1 MLDSWSTH
9 DYEQNVSLDSMK
21 TCLVCD
27 LCFLGFGLNVH
38 CALHVLSVWFVF
50 VKKIM
55 FSCFFFV
62 LICFLFDYLF
72 FFSFRSNHGFQF
84 GSGLNQYFRVKSI
97 GFFMSSTKALFGWF
111 LLLLRNFWP
120 KRLFDKHTFRSILTV
135 LFWIKKIFLP
145 NRAPNKFP
153 KKISR
158 TNLNLF
164 LDSSHIFPAILFIKR
179 VVDLHCKMLT

>member
-1 MLDSWSTH
+1 MTMNKMYPLISWKLVW
-9 DYEQNVSLDSMK
+9 YVICVFWVSVWMFIVLFMF
-21 TCLVCD
+21 LVFD
-27 LCFLGFGLNVH
+27 LFLSKKLCFR
-38 CALHVLSVWFVF
+38 VF
-50 VKKIM
+50 
-55 FSCFFFV
+55 FLV

-179 VVDLHCKMLT
+179 VVDLHCKMLS

>member
-55 FSCFFFV
+55 FSCFFFS
-62 LICFLFDYLF
+62 FDLF
-72 FFSFRSNHGFQF
+72 FVWLFVFFLVSGQTMVFSLVQGWTSIFESSRLVF
-84 GSGLNQYFRVKSI
+84 LCRVLRLYLV
-97 GFFMSSTKALFGWF
+97 GFFYCWGIFGLRGCLTNT
-111 LLLLRNFWP
+111 LLG
-120 KRLFDKHTFRSILTV
+120 
-135 LFWIKKIFLP
+135 LFWQFC
-145 NRAPNKFP
+145 FE
-153 KKISR
+153 
-158 TNLNLF
+158 
-164 LDSSHIFPAILFIKR
+164 
-179 VVDLHCKMLT
+179 

>member
-1 MLDSWSTH
+1 
-9 DYEQNVSLDSMK
+9 V
-21 TCLVCD
+21 
-27 LCFLGFGLNVH
+27 
-38 CALHVLSVWFVF
+38 
-50 VKKIM
+50 
-55 FSCFFFV
+55 FFFLFWSV
-62 LICFLFDYLF
+62 FCLIICFSLVSGQTMV
-72 FFSFRSNHGFQF
+72 FSLVQGWT
-84 GSGLNQYFRVKSI
+84 SI
-97 GFFMSSTKALFGWF
+97 FESSRLVFFMSSTKALFGWF

-120 KRLFDKHTFRSILTV
+120 KRLFDKHTLRSILTV